1 MTCPGGMVNECR
13 NLARQGG
20 VYLQGCEDLRRELIL
35 WTASFP
41 YASMSVLR
49 NLRSMAPSSNQLPAE
64 QVQQVLQSQHLP
76 LAVAGQMTRVLRS
89 ARDRQVIS
97 DYVLGQLDQNINL
110 LVDYIGACERIHRTP
125 LPFAYMV
132 HLRRALILYCFTLPF
147 ALVGDLHWWTV
158 AGTFLLAFVF
168 FGIEEIGVEIEDPFG
183 QDENDLPL
191 ERFCQTIEG
200 NLLAVLDPTLSRALP
215 TNAPDG
221 EK

>member
-97 DYVLGQLDQNINL
+97 DYVLGQLDHNINL

-215 TNAPDG
+215 TNAADG